1 MRRAARLD
9 SNHGE
14 VRVHLE
20 RHGWTTRSTAPLGDD
35 FPDIIAAKRMLTALV
50 EVKDGSKVPS
60 KRKLSEGQQRF
71 RDTWPG
77 IVITALSPEH
87 ALLQLEAWLAKLF
100 AHSGQ

>member
-9 SNHGE
+9 SNHGD
-14 VRVHLE
+14 VRIHLE

-35 FPDIIAAKRMLTALV
+35 FPDIIAARQQFTALV
-50 EVKDGSKVPS
+50 EVKDGSKPPS

-77 IVITALSPEH
+77 VVITALTPEH
-87 ALLQLEAWLAKLF
+87 ALLQLEAWFAKLF
-100 AHSGQ
+100 ANSVQ